1 MSQKPARRMQI
12 IRTPQPPPFGPSRRQ
27 PAPRT
32 VSFSADGCLRCGAL
46 IADRD
51 VHTRFHDGLDRT
63 NRWADAVTKILRLL
77 GRDHPELGSFPAQ
90 GDTAS
95 DGDNTTTDGE

>member
-1 MSQKPARRMQI
+1 MSQKPARRIQI
-12 IRTPQPPPFGPSRRQ
+12 TRIPQTTPPGPFTGQ

-32 VSFSADGCLRCGAL
+32 VPPSADGCPRCGAL

-51 VHTRFHDGLDRT
+51 VHATFHEGLDRAD
-63 NRWADAVTKILRLL
+63 RWMQAATQFLRLL
-77 GRDHPELGSFPAQ
+77 AADRPELGSFPAQ

-95 DGDNTTTDGE
+95 DGDNTTTDGK

>member
-12 IRTPQPPPFGPSRRQ
+12 IRTPQPAPFSPSRRQ

-32 VSFSADGCLRCGAL
+32 VPPSADGCPRCGAL
-46 IADRD
+46 ISDRD
-51 VHTRFHDGLDRT
+51 THATFHEGLDRAD
-63 NRWADAVTKILRLL
+63 RWMQAATEFLQLLAADR
-77 GRDHPELGSFPAQ
+77 PELGSFPAQ

-95 DGDNTTTDGE
+95 DGDNTTTDGK